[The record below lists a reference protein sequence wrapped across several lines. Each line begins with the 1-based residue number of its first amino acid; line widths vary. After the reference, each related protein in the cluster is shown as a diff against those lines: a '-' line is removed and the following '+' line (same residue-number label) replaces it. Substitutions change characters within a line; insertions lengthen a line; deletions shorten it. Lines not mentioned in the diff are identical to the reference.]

1 MVQER
6 AREVYSGIKAPESLK
21 ESIRC
26 SIKTRRA
33 RMAKQSAA
41 LVSAAAC
48 LVVVF
53 LSGMFGGNI
62 PLVRVDG
69 ERISEQE
76 LDLEAYVEYA
86 AIPAAGMARGMPS
99 NDGVSM
105 ARSMPAMNPGLR
117 IPLEIRI
124 SQTAHVDVS
133 VGTLL
138 DSVEADSES
147 NSCTE
152 LDISGKKVVYW
163 LIEEV
168 TEELPVCKIAT
179 EKGIFTYV
187 IEFDE
192 TNAVYTIKQK
202 TETK

>member
-21 ESIRC
+21 ESIRY

-48 LVVVF
+48 LAVVF

-147 NSCTE
+147 NSCTK